1 MGSEDY
7 HRLIR
12 IIICDFL
19 LNHQQT
25 FQTWLEN
32 GANQY
37 QHHIELMRK
46 NRTWAIELEILA
58 ASTIFN
64 CDLYIFTNSYIQ
76 NRNQG
81 WKWIKFPPQ
90 EIHNTDIAY
99 HLDGNIY
106 LHHTWGS
113 HYDRVVSA
121 ISLY

>member
-1 MGSEDY
+1 
-7 HRLIR
+7 
-12 IIICDFL
+12 
-19 LNHQQT
+19 
-25 FQTWLEN
+25 
-32 GANQY
+32 
-37 QHHIELMRK
+37 MRK
-46 NRTWAIELEILA
+46 NRTWATELEILA

-106 LHHTWGS
+106 LHYTWEIIMTGLFRLY
-113 HYDRVVSA
+113 HFINDHVS
-121 ISLY
+121 L